1 MIEIIKT
8 LIEALANGFP
18 GIRGMR
24 EDKRR
29 RQLGAELFLLYAQM
43 NQLMVTAEDIVQHL
57 EDYAASM
64 GRYMNEGTEGRGPEY
79 GRRVRHLV
87 DRQRDDL
94 LHVRLLLDSRSAV
107 VQIIEPEAYNRLV
120 PLLGLKQGALDTL
133 HGIMYMGDLPL
144 DPSQAE
150 IDAWVTR
157 LPPLGEGQARDASQ
171 SLRAADRLLWD
182 AGRRWRENA
191 LPHDSW
197 GRDVHARV
205 VQYLDERQPRR
216 QLEEI
221 RSSLSLLRSTLLE
234 NFTIADVLLEVGEK
248 GHGVRR
254 L

>member
-94 LHVRLLLDSRSAV
+94 LHVRLLLDSRS
-107 VQIIEPEAYNRLV
+107 
-120 PLLGLKQGALDTL
+120 
-133 HGIMYMGDLPL
+133 
-144 DPSQAE
+144 E
-150 IDAWVTR
+150 I
-157 LPPLGEGQARDASQ
+157 G
-171 SLRAADRLLWD
+171 RA
-182 AGRRWRENA
+182 
-191 LPHDSW
+191 H
-197 GRDVHARV
+197 V
-205 VQYLDERQPRR
+205 
-216 QLEEI
+216 
-221 RSSLSLLRSTLLE
+221 
-234 NFTIADVLLEVGEK
+234 
-248 GHGVRR
+248 
-254 L
+254 